1 MSPLA
6 DVPRDSSFPLSRR
19 SLVAIWAAGWAAILV
34 IVIGDIWMQY
44 VMADASFFER
54 WYHLPRAAAP
64 VLIGAGLSVGVFLAF
79 RLHIGLERPLSSRLA
94 HYVPIGLAYWI
105 IWSALAASLNAFMW
119 PGPPDTFGE
128 ALGRALPG
136 WAFNSLLLFA
146 VMAILYEA
154 ILNIERVSEEETRA
168 ARYAAELSRA
178 RTAALAAQLDP
189 HFLFNTLHVVSGLMH
204 PDVEAAQEVLA
215 DLRALLAESF
225 RREAH
230 QKGHRMVRLS
240 DELRLVERYLRIQQA
255 RFGERLDVAFEVDP
269 EAASV
274 LVPPLLLQPLVENAI
289 QHGIARQTE
298 GGLIR
303 IQIQRR
309 SDQVSIVVE
318 NSGVSAD
325 DAGRS
330 DFTERI
336 GLGGVRARLSTVFG
350 DAAGVSVGHE
360 DFGWFRAVVTVPEIT
375 GVSEERE
382 ESDLPVQKGPEG
394 ASGSRF
400 PGSKIADNGRPMLH
414 LRPWGKGRW
423 FLVGGLA
430 WLGIA
435 IHYHLVLGFRR
446 TSSGLPFYSSWQ
458 QLAPNSLMF
467 LIGAVL
473 TPGIVMTLWKLR
485 SREQGLPSVVGTYI
499 GMGIIFW
506 VAYASLAFLVIPLV
520 LSPTIGFGSWTQAL
534 VMSAFVALLLYT
546 GMALVI
552 EANWQFHIA
561 RRKAMEA
568 AVFRADLHAAET
580 SALRSKVDPHL
591 LFDSLSVVSEVMG
604 SDVRAARNILSD
616 LSELLRASL
625 GRDGRALVSLNE
637 ELEHLRR
644 VLNIHIARGAGP
656 VPIRIELDD
665 DISQRLIPQ
674 LVLQPLAAEIVR
686 SATQEWDRSID
697 IVIRGEHAGEERIT
711 LSIQLEFKMNGRERL
726 PIRID
731 ANVLDHMQTWL
742 GTALGVDAG
751 LVAAESADGTYTLE
765 FRSIGAVD
773 SRSGAPIGGAP
784 GPG

>member
-1 MSPLA
+1 MSPIA
-6 DVPRDSSFPLSRR
+6 DVRRDSSFALSRR

-44 VMADASFFER
+44 VMANASFFER

-64 VLIGAGLSVGVFLAF
+64 VLIGAGLSIGVFLAF

-105 IWSALAASLNAFMW
+105 VWSALAASLNAFMW
-119 PGPPDTFGE
+119 PGPPDTFRG
-128 ALGRALPG
+128 ALGQALSG

-225 RREAH
+225 RREGH
-230 QKGHRMVRLS
+230 QMVRLS

-318 NSGVSAD
+318 NSGVSGD
-325 DAGRS
+325 QS
-330 DFTERI
+330 DPSELSERI

-360 DFGWFRAVVTVPEIT
+360 DSGWFRAMVTVPEIT
-375 GVSEERE
+375 GVPEVQE
-382 ESDLPVQKGPEG
+382 ESDLTVQRDPEG
-394 ASGSRF
+394 GGGSGKRS
-400 PGSKIADNGRPMLH
+400 PGSNTGGDGRPMLPS
-414 LRPWGKGRW
+414 RPWGRGRW
-423 FLVGGLA
+423 VLVGGLA
-430 WLGIA
+430 WLGVA
-435 IHYHLVLGFRR
+435 MHYHVVLGFRR
-446 TSSGLPFYSSWQ
+446 VSGGLPFYSSWQ
-458 QLAPNSLMF
+458 QLAPNSLVF
-467 LIGAVL
+467 LIGALL
-473 TPGIVMTLWKLR
+473 TPGIVMALWKFR
-485 SREQGLPSVVGTYI
+485 SRGGRLPPVVGAYI
-499 GMGIIFW
+499 GMGIVFW
-506 VAYASLAFLVIPLV
+506 VALASLAVLV
-520 LSPTIGFGSWTQAL
+520 LPMVLGPALSFDSLGQAL

-552 EANWQFHIA
+552 EANWQLHVA

-568 AVFRADLHAAET
+568 AVLRADLHAAET

-591 LFDSLSVVSEVMG
+591 LFDSLAVVSEVMS

-625 GRDGRALVSLNE
+625 GREGRALVSLNE
-637 ELEHLRR
+637 ELDHVRR

-656 VPIRIELDD
+656 DPIHIDLDD
-665 DISQRLIPQ
+665 DVSRRLVPH

-686 SATQEWDRSID
+686 CGTRGCDQSID
-697 IVIRGEHAGEERIT
+697 VVIRAERMDGDRIR
-711 LSIQLEFKMNGRERL
+711 LAVRVDCMLNGTQRL
-726 PIRID
+726 PIRMD
-731 ANVLDHMQTWL
+731 AEVLDHMQTWF
-742 GTALGVDAG
+742 GTALGFEAG
-751 LVAAESADGTYTLE
+751 VVAAESADGTYTLE
-765 FRSIGAVD
+765 FGSIRAV
-773 SRSGAPIGGAP
+773 AP
-784 GPG
+784 